1 MILGGLICYL
11 TLTNLAAA
19 ALLSACGSG
28 ALETQAQLLTREW
41 DQAEPVTVSQNG
53 STLKLTNGE
62 LDFYKNGTSESE
74 GLLTFEGVPEQIT
87 SYKIA
92 SKATY
97 SLNAGRLTETTTD
110 LSVVPTDSNPDSQQ
124 MATDLRDMMG
134 TVKISTL
141 EIVSIDKDRLVLR
154 DSNSDVVMTYNRD

>member
-1 MILGGLICYL
+1 MTI
-11 TLTNLAAA
+11 
-19 ALLSACGSG
+19 S
-28 ALETQAQLLTREW
+28 E
-41 DQAEPVTVSQNG
+41 NG

-74 GLLTFEGVPEQIT
+74 GLLTFEGVPN
-87 SYKIA
+87 SLA

-97 SLNAGRLTETTTD
+97 SLNAGSLTETTTD

-124 MATDLRDMMG
+124 MATGLRNMMG
-134 TVKISTL
+134 TVKTSTL